1 MRKEVVIGVSVEPDG
16 YLQNMV
22 KQFNSSQGIYEAVI
36 KIYPYSSDRT
46 QKLGTEM
53 ITGNGPDLIQQT
65 LFDISEY
72 VSVGM
77 IDDLRDYLDASDKLS
92 GSMLVESVL
101 DVCSYNGKLAVI
113 PAAFGISALPG
124 KTQYVG
130 ADET

>member
-1 MRKEVVIGVSVEPDG
+1 MEPDG
-16 YLQNMV
+16 YLQIMV
-22 KQFNSSQGIYEAVI
+22 KQFNWSQGIYDAVI

-77 IDDLRDYLDASDKLS
+77 I
-92 GSMLVESVL
+92 
-101 DVCSYNGKLAVI
+101 
-113 PAAFGISALPG
+113 
-124 KTQYVG
+124 
-130 ADET
+130 AD